1 MVEGVATGDMDRRKE
16 CRWGGE
22 RDGAGVKP
30 KERGGGTEGRRGERR
45 GRRGGR
51 RRGGGRGGRRGMG
64 VEGSKNV

>member
-30 KERGGGTEGRRGERR
+30 KERGG
-45 GRRGGR
+45 
-51 RRGGGRGGRRGMG
+51 
-64 VEGSKNV
+64 